1 MPLSGVVSGKNGT
14 IQLATLGGTEVR
26 IKNWSF
32 QEQGSAIPCKDSGD
46 ADDYVPHVVGKAK
59 TTTGSFE
66 QINRYGA
73 LTTEL
78 ALHTSYVVLFLLD
91 DTSGDEMYYT
101 GTIFITSKGKSVGVE
116 GDNVV
121 VTSFSYT
128 VNGELTLT
136 DNSQA

>member
-32 QEQGSAIPCKDSGD
+32 QEQASAIPCKDSGD
-46 ADDYVPHVVGKAK
+46 TDEYVPHVPGKAK
-59 TTTGSFE
+59 TTTGSFD
-66 QINRYGA
+66 QIVRYGA
-73 LTTEL
+73 LVGEL
-78 ALHTSYVVLFLLD
+78 ALHTSYVVLFILD

-101 GTIFITSKGKSVGVE
+101 GTIILTSKGKTVDVE

-121 VTSFSYT
+121 MTSFSFT
-128 VNGELTLT
+128 VNGELALT
-136 DNSQA
+136 DNSQT

>member
-14 IQLATLGGTEVR
+14 IQLATLGGTVVR

-46 ADDYVPHVVGKAK
+46 TDEYVPHVPGKAK
-59 TTTGSFE
+59 TTTGSFD
-66 QINRYGA
+66 QIVRYGA
-73 LTTEL
+73 LVGEL
-78 ALHTSYVVLFLLD
+78 ALHTSYVVLFILD

-101 GTIFITSKGKSVGVE
+101 GTIILTSKGKTVDVE

-121 VTSFSYT
+121 MTNFSFT
-128 VNGELTLT
+128 VNGELALT

>member
-32 QEQGSAIPCKDSGD
+32 TEQGSAIPCKDSGD
-46 ADDYVPHVVGKAK
+46 SDDYVPHVVGKSK

-73 LTTEL
+73 VVGEL
-78 ALHTSYVVLFLLD
+78 ALHTSYVVLFFLD
-91 DTSGDEMYYT
+91 DTSGDEMFYT
-101 GTIFITSKGKSVGVE
+101 GTIFITSKGKSVDVE
-116 GDNVV
+116 GDSVV
-121 VTSFSYT
+121 VTSFSFT
-128 VNGELTLT
+128 VNGELALT